1 VSATIDGW
9 NAYTKWENDSDVD
22 PISHFRTTWDVPA
35 DPTNYDSQTLFI
47 FNSLEPATTGILQ
60 PVLQYGP
67 SAAGGGQYWSIASW
81 YLYTDTS
88 DVDHAYYTTL
98 IEVSSG
104 DPLTGIMNM
113 IDADDTHDYW
123 KCSFDSYSDSSLKIG
138 TAQEL
143 IYATETLETYNSTG
157 ESDLPTGTTNME
169 DIYLK
174 LKTGGYPTL
183 TWEVY
188 NDAADSISI
197 NVVKDGSNGGEV
209 DIVYPS

>member
-1 VSATIDGW
+1 MSLPTRQITILRRCSFS
-9 NAYTKWENDSDVD
+9 T
-22 PISHFRTTWDVPA
+22 HF
-35 DPTNYDSQTLFI
+35 
-47 FNSLEPATTGILQ
+47 EPATTGILQ